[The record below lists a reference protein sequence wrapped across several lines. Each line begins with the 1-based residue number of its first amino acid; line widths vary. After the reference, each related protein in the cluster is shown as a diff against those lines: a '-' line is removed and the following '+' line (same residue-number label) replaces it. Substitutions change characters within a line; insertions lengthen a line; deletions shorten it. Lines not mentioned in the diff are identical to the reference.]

1 VNNASHEMD
10 SLNKLTSS
18 KINYMSLMRRCAL
31 GLLLLLP
38 TSVVMLAAPRD
49 AQSNEDTK
57 SASAKPANEPV
68 GVNIDEN
75 IRLRRALDEYSR
87 TVDPAHVQIEER
99 RRVMHKRL
107 QERFASCDRD
117 DDGSLILDEIYDCMP
132 QLARRFGE
140 VDLNGDRTI
149 SLEEIEALQAK
160 IAERQKVLAVR
171 TDSAAD
177 PEVNSKRKNKD
188 AANRKSAL

>member
-1 VNNASHEMD
+1 MNNAGHEMD
-10 SLNKLTSS
+10 SLNKSTLS
-18 KINYMSLMRRCAL
+18 KINYISLMRRCAL
-31 GLLLLLP
+31 GLMLLLP

-49 AQSNEDTK
+49 GQGGEDAKPASAK
-57 SASAKPANEPV
+57 SASEPV
-68 GVNIDEN
+68 GVNMDEN
-75 IRLRRALDEYSR
+75 IRLRRDLDEYSR
-87 TVDPAHVQIEER
+87 SVDPAHVQIEER

-140 VDLNGDRTI
+140 VDLNGDHAI
-149 SLEEIEALQAK
+149 SLEEIEALQVK
-160 IAERQKVLAVR
+160 IAERQRVLAVR
-171 TDSAAD
+171 ADSAAD
-177 PEVNSKRKNKD
+177 AESNPKRKNKD